1 MSDEPIKAIASLAKT
16 ESGQRTITI
25 PVEEETLGEFISGL
39 LGQPQSIQRE
49 LSGTF
54 DINHEWLMNVHHLI
68 QQRVQQQHNASFVDF
83 SAVIFF
89 QDGLSRKLTSI
100 ESFQSYN
107 EPKPLVSNGVKLK
120 WTYLIQFPGKN
131 IPERQEISLFVTEKI
146 PKDFEKIFSF
156 FLKLKRSSKSV
167 IAYQIDHTERT
178 WGDDMENLLRE
189 HIKNCF
195 ISKSSTMELLQIL
208 APLVGMLFFL
218 GCFFGPVIINYFI
231 DSELSDKAIE
241 QLSQIPESANSTIEE
256 IKEKVNFLIS
266 IQDPILKKGRYI
278 VVYALL
284 SIILGFIIM
293 LSSIFISDIEKPS
306 FVVVTDAAIKNRKNI
321 LQKNRRTFTIAFTSF
336 LVGIATSVTGN
347 YIYYYL
353 SK

>member
-1 MSDEPIKAIASLAKT
+1 MSDEPIKAIASVAKT

-25 PVEEETLGEFISGL
+25 PVEEKTLGEFISGL

-54 DINHEWLMNVHHLI
+54 DIDHEWLMNVHHLI
-68 QQRVQQQHNASFVDF
+68 QQRVQQQHNAFFVDF

-107 EPKPLVSNGVKLK
+107 EPKPFVSNGVKLK

-131 IPERQEISLFVTEKI
+131 IPERQEISLFVSEKI
-146 PKDFEKIFSF
+146 PKDIEKIFNF
-156 FLKLKRSSKSV
+156 FLMRRRSSKSV

-195 ISKSSTMELLQIL
+195 ISKSSTMELLQLL

-218 GCFFGPVIINYFI
+218 GCFFGPVIINHYI
-231 DSELSDKAIE
+231 DNELSDKAIE
-241 QLSQIPESANSTIEE
+241 RLSQIPESANTIEE

-266 IQDPILKKGRYI
+266 IQNPILKKERYL
-278 VVYALL
+278 VVYFLL
-284 SIILGFIIM
+284 SVILGFIIM
-293 LSSIFISDIEKPS
+293 LSSIFISDIEKSS
-306 FVVVTDAAIKNRKNI
+306 FVVVTDAAKKNRKNI
-321 LQKNRRTFTIAFTSF
+321 LQKNRRTFTIAFSSF
-336 LVGIATSVTGN
+336 LVCIATSVIGN

-353 SK
+353 SSG

>member
-1 MSDEPIKAIASLAKT
+1 MTDDSTKAIASVTKT
-16 ESGQRTITI
+16 DAGHRTITI
-25 PVEEETLGEFISGL
+25 PVEEGDLGAFISGL

-49 LSGTF
+49 LSGSF
-54 DINHEWLMNVHHLI
+54 DIDHAWLMNIHHLI
-68 QQRVQQQHNASFVDF
+68 QQRIQQQHNASFVDF

-100 ESFQSYN
+100 ESFQSYT

-131 IPERQEISLFVTEKI
+131 IPERQEISLFVSEKI
-146 PKDFEKIFSF
+146 PKDFEKIFPL
-156 FLKLKRSSKSV
+156 FLTRRRFSKSV
-167 IAYQIDHTERT
+167 IVYQIDHTERT

-195 ISKSSTMELLQIL
+195 TSRSTSMEWLQLI
-208 APLVGMLFFL
+208 APLVGILFFFL
-218 GCFFGPVIINYFI
+218 CLFGPLAVRSFI
-231 DSELSDKAIE
+231 DDSISGQAIE
-241 QLSQIPESANSTIEE
+241 QLRNIPELANSPIEE

-266 IQDPILKKGRYI
+266 IQDPILKKGRHEVLHFVLSVI
-278 VVYALL
+278 LG
-284 SIILGFIIM
+284 SIIAM
-293 LSSIFISDIEKPS
+293 SSIFVSDVDEPS
-306 FVVVTDAAIKNRKNI
+306 FVVVTDAAIKNRNKV
-321 LQKNRRTFTIAFTSF
+321 LQKNRRTFTIAITSF
-336 LVGIATSVTGN
+336 LVGLATSVIGN